1 MALTSVGDDFHLLG
15 FLNAF
20 KEPLAASQSC
30 ERMCNELVAD
40 LTGLDI
46 EAKPQEGT
54 LLHYS
59 RKPEAQM
66 RTNHT

>member
-1 MALTSVGDDFHLLG
+1 MPLTSIVDSFRLIG

-20 KEPLAASQSC
+20 KEPLAASRSC

-46 EAKPQEGT
+46 EAKPQEGE
-54 LLHYS
+54 LFHYREES
-59 RKPEAQM
+59 SGLIIC
-66 RTNHT
+66 